1 MIIRRSM
8 REINKMRVAGQ
19 CVARAHQ
26 AITAA
31 VAPGVTTRQLD
42 ALAEQIFAEANAV
55 SAFKGYPGP
64 VPFPAVTCMSVNAAV
79 VHGIPDDRP
88 LQVGDILSV
97 DTGCRIDGW
106 CGDAAVTHA
115 IGEIS
120 PRAQQLLQ
128 TTRGVLDLAIELL
141 PKKAVWSEVAEEMQ
155 QFVEAAGFNVVK
167 QFVGHGIG
175 REMHEKPDVPNY
187 VSDEFRRKGDFRL
200 KTGLVLA
207 IEPMVCA
214 GTDQVHCLSDGW
226 TQVTRDGQY
235 AAHFEH
241 TVALT
246 TDGPDVLT
254 RLSE

>member
-1 MIIRRSM
+1 MIIRRST

-26 AITAA
+26 EITQA

-42 ALAEQIFAEANAV
+42 AIAERVFDEVNAE

-64 VPFPAVTCMSVNAAV
+64 VPFPAVTCMSVNEAV

-88 LQVGDILSV
+88 LEVGDILSI

-115 IGEIS
+115 IGEVDS
-120 PRAQQLLQ
+120 RAQQLLD
-128 TTRGVLDLAIELL
+128 TTKGVLELAIELL
-141 PKKAVWSEVAEEMQ
+141 PKKSLWSEIAAEMQ
-155 QFVEAAGFNVVK
+155 EFVEAAGFTVVK

-187 VSDEFRRKGDFRL
+187 LSDEFRQKGDFRL

-214 GTDQVHCLSDGW
+214 GGEEVRCLKDGW
-226 TQVTRDGQY
+226 TQVTKDGQY

-246 TDGPDVLT
+246 SDGPDILT
-254 RLSE
+254 RLP